1 MHHAFR
7 TARVVKLLPSNAMI
21 TKVSPKTLSNI
32 LPKIISSRTLSST
45 RQLLH
50 QHRQEL
56 EDIVN
61 LQTYDLFQKEA
72 FARLIQESRKNLCS
86 NSVVTLPNFLTQS
99 AIDELVQESL
109 SVQHKAY
116 YRDKNSTHNVYL
128 SQPDDSKPPTHI
140 YNHQVITDKGCVTT
154 DQLPPNT
161 LLKTLYYNPR
171 FQQFLEQVLQI
182 KKVYPYS
189 PRDRLSSITVHYN
202 SNGQELGWHFDN
214 SAFAITL
221 LLQKPKDG
229 GVFEYAP
236 HIRNADADE
245 TDDTEVTMGFET
257 VRGVVEGRIPP
268 KKLELNP
275 GTLVLFYGRNSL
287 HRVTKVVGET
297 TRILVVL
304 AYNEKEDMELSDDA
318 KLIFFGRTGK
328 EKNIGE
334 EANENTS

>member
-1 MHHAFR
+1 MTTKSSFEQ
-7 TARVVKLLPSNAMI
+7 TPPSTTSTSLPYHEH
-21 TKVSPKTLSNI
+21 
-32 LPKIISSRTLSST
+32 
-45 RQLLH
+45 QLE
-50 QHRQEL
+50 EL
-56 EDIVN
+56 QDIVN
-61 LQTYDLFQKEA
+61 LQTYDLFQEKA
-72 FARLIQESRKNLCS
+72 FATLIQESRKDLCN

-99 AIDELVQESL
+99 AINELVHEAL
-109 SVQHKAY
+109 NVQHKAY
-116 YRDKNSTHNVYL
+116 YRDKYSTHNVYL
-128 SQPDDSKPPTHI
+128 TERDDSKPSTHI
-140 YNHQVITDKGCVTT
+140 YNHQVITNKGCITT

-202 SNGQELGWHFDN
+202 SNDQELGWHFDN

-221 LLQKPKDG
+221 LLQKPEEG

-236 HIRNADADE
+236 HIRNADAK
-245 TDDTEVTMGFET
+245 DTQDPEVTMGFET
-257 VRGVVEGRIPP
+257 VRGVVEGRIRP

-275 GTLVLFYGRNSL
+275 GTLVLFHGRNSL
-287 HRVTKVVGET
+287 HRVTKVIGET

-328 EKNIGE
+328 EKYIE
-334 EANENTS
+334 EAGEDPS